1 MKKYIFQNVFHQM
14 DSTERDQNYWIVI
27 SVPEHVTKEEI
38 HEAIHETHKELQTNG
53 YGLLNYNAHTLF
65 GHVCQKHPNGNIISY
80 FQQKPFTCIDMTLIK
95 PITRIPILNL
105 RDRDIFYFILTF
117 FTWGFS

>member
-65 GHVCQKHPNGNIISY
+65 GHVCQKHPEWKYHQLLPAETIHLY
-80 FQQKPFTCIDMTLIK
+80 RYDFD
-95 PITRIPILNL
+95 
-105 RDRDIFYFILTF
+105 
-117 FTWGFS
+117 